1 MRPLLK
7 LFDPIRHAFGA
18 FFKHDLAF
26 KRSETGNVQL
36 VLEAKAADAPDAP
49 KKRVTRQEVAQRK
62 DKQELSLIVEQLGAL
77 LAEVPETRAA
87 LRHLVFVEHALQKK
101 GLKALHKLPLD
112 VLQRALEQLEGL
124 VTNWSPAGLANLR
137 SKMAVAIIDREHQ
150 DPEAEGDA
158 YRTAA
163 VLDHAPVAAA
173 GGRAPAGPGFA
184 SPLEAVLM
192 SSIKTVPRAA
202 DAAGPE
208 SAYETLDT
216 GPGPF
221 LDDDAALAQAYA
233 SLGTAAPRP
242 EVEFQG
248 ELGSRSARALA
259 APLPR
264 VTETAGEIKLRSVEN

>member
-1 MRPLLK
+1 MRQLLK
-7 LFDPIRHAFGA
+7 LFDLIRQAAAA
-18 FFKHDLAF
+18 FFKHDLTF

-36 VLEAKAADAPDAP
+36 VLEAQPATAQAKPG
-49 KKRVTRQEVAQRK
+49 KKVSRQQAVQHK
-62 DKQELSLIVEQLGAL
+62 DQQELALILEQLGAL
-77 LAEVPETRAA
+77 LAEVPESRAA

-163 VLDHAPVAAA
+163 VLDHAPA
-173 GGRAPAGPGFA
+173 APAAA

-192 SSIKTVPRAA
+192 ASIKTVPRAV

-221 LDDDAALAQAYA
+221 LDDDTALAQAYA
-233 SLGTAAPRP
+233 SLGAVAPVT

-248 ELGSRSARALA
+248 ELGSRSTRALA
-259 APLPR
+259 PTLPR
-264 VTETAGEIKLRSVEN
+264 VTETAGEIKLRVVQE